1 MGKKTIVGV
10 IVEQLSKW
18 VFEEVQEKSQM
29 HKMESVQSKKKKKE
43 ETVKGAQEKKMRKKK
58 MRSHQQIS

>member
-18 VFEEVQEKSQM
+18 VFEKVQEKSQIDN
-29 HKMESVQSKKKKKE
+29 MESVQRKKKK
-43 ETVKGAQEKKMRKKK
+43 GNNEKKMRKKK
-58 MRSHQQIS
+58 VESHQQIS